1 MHAIDSLPGSPY
13 RPAGVL
19 KVIDLKKQ
27 KQPGGK
33 GKAKGKGKSG
43 KQDAATAPA
52 VTGAQALKAL
62 LQPAAADVGGGAG
75 LPAWD

>member
-1 MHAIDSLPGSPY
+1 M
-13 RPAGVL
+13 V
-19 KVIDLKKQ
+19 KVIDLK
-27 KQPGGK
+27 GGK
-33 GKAKGKGKSG
+33 PGKAKGKAGGKHG
-43 KQDAATAPA
+43 KAKAAAPA